1 MSELKTATFSEVL
14 PSAVTGALPPLSRF
28 SCRGESANGQM
39 GRGGEGGGRKKN
51 RRKDRKEGKREETGR
66 RVEAGC
72 RTDSGEQTDSE
83 REKRKQ
89 RSILSDLGS
98 YPRGPAIGPARGES
112 GEEEEEESEGAAVL
126 YIYVSLHSGQKKM
139 YVSASECVFQQQQ
152 TSAWTHKSVNK
163 AAAASRRAGAQGGGV
178 GVEPRL
184 VPSAEGNLQLQG

>member
-1 MSELKTATFSEVL
+1 M
-14 PSAVTGALPPLSRF
+14 
-28 SCRGESANGQM
+28 
-39 GRGGEGGGRKKN
+39 
-51 RRKDRKEGKREETGR
+51 
-66 RVEAGC
+66 EAGC
-72 RTDSGEQTDSE
+72 RADSGEQTDSE
-83 REKRKQ
+83 RETRKQ

-112 GEEEEEESEGAAVL
+112 GEEEEEREGAAVL

-139 YVSASECVFQQQQ
+139 YVSACECVFQQQQ

-163 AAAASRRAGAQGGGV
+163 AAAASRRARAQGGGV